1 MRTRDL
7 KTGLLFQLC
16 TFVMAFNGFSSH
28 RVTVAGAKE
37 SALALATI
45 ALSTPFSVFHNQAL
59 LTAVKYPSVGI
70 SYRQPFSIK
79 NYHETTL
86 SVVCPIHMAVL
97 SLGLSQA
104 AVESYAESEIGISL
118 AKKLAENLSVGV
130 LFNYFDLNL
139 PETGRHLGSFQV
151 DGGVGFN
158 VSEKLSLG
166 LHLRNIVST
175 KAETVQNYLSFPR
188 VARGGV
194 ACILTERILLLA
206 ETIYEKRAGCGF
218 RCGAEIA
225 LLENFCLRGGLATN
239 PFEHSFGF
247 GYGWSYCQFD
257 FSMVHHDMLGFT
269 PMVSF
274 HFKFD

>member
-1 MRTRDL
+1 
-7 KTGLLFQLC
+7 
-16 TFVMAFNGFSSH
+16 
-28 RVTVAGAKE
+28 
-37 SALALATI
+37 
-45 ALSTPFSVFHNQAL
+45 
-59 LTAVKYPSVGI
+59 
-70 SYRQPFSIK
+70 
-79 NYHETTL
+79 
-86 SVVCPIHMAVL
+86 MAVL

-274 HFKFD
+274 HFKFN